1 MIIPANWSLPDSIRS
16 RISQTTYG
24 RQRAIVEDGHVLI
37 ILHKPPGPDDRTRD
51 SVLFWRNPAGEW
63 HFNRGAAGSGNTAL
77 KRHVQTYVDVEAK
90 LTQDYEKAAGTEALF
105 NLLEEL
111 TPMSRATENMYLA
124 LQAAR
129 EAVKGDL
136 FLIEV
141 RDLAYEVSRNID
153 LLLEDVRNAIQ
164 YRAAREAE
172 AQSHASREALQAGHR
187 LNILAALFFPLTA
200 ITSVFGMNL
209 RHGLDDQSALLFWVI
224 FAAGVALGFFFK
236 GWVLGKPV
244 SRSKEKPIA

>member
-1 MIIPANWSLPDSIRS
+1 MIIPANWSLPDSIRN

-63 HFNRGAAGSGNTAL
+63 HFNRGATGSGNTAL

-153 LLLEDVRNAIQ
+153 LLLEDGRARNSNIARVVVVVTQ
-164 YRAAREAE
+164 RRDDREPVGRVELGLAEHRVLAGREAASLQLVDLLR
-172 AQSHASREALQAGHR
+172 AQSNERFEL
-187 LNILAALFFPLTA
+187 
-200 ITSVFGMNL
+200 
-209 RHGLDDQSALLFWVI
+209 VI
-224 FAAGVALGFFFK
+224 V
-236 GWVLGKPV
+236 
-244 SRSKEKPIA
+244 